1 MSELGEYERL
11 LRAITT
17 PELTT
22 GLMMARYEHA
32 VLARQTW
39 ERAVADAG
47 AAGRRVG
54 VVDFSDA
61 DDDADMLARLAA
73 GSVNVDVVF
82 AVGLE
87 RLLVELGAPRER
99 TAAIV
104 RLNFNRDL
112 IEQRVGRPIVLWL
125 SYRAARAFALQ
136 AADTFDVIRTT
147 FEFPETLGVDLQL
160 THDVLPH
167 WVVSVPSEDAQHLE
181 QRAQLLASLVADRPS
196 EPQAADLAASLA
208 KVEFALGHRAEAL
221 EWSVRAAHSFEACG
235 DLEESA
241 RQYVNQSRMHGR
253 FGEWDAALAA
263 LDRADQLAKQASS
276 VDVQYEA
283 ILARIDILVERGEF
297 DQALALLD
305 SAPVEAYVERS
316 ELWRAVVTGRRV
328 AVLKARGSLDEA
340 LRINL
345 DEQLPLADRL
355 GDDRLRALV
364 LMDIAD
370 VRLLRGELDESLRL
384 YRDEVLP
391 QLTGQEDRRIRS
403 FILERMA
410 QVLASRGDLDE
421 ANRLRREA
429 GQSADQLGQVG
440 EDPDAQ

>member
-11 LRAITT
+11 LRAITA
-17 PELTT
+17 PELTA

-39 ERAVADAG
+39 ERAVAFAG
-47 AAGRRVG
+47 AVGRRVG
-54 VVDFSDA
+54 VVDFADA
-61 DDDADMLARLAA
+61 DDDVDMLVRLTE
-73 GSVNVDVVF
+73 GGVDVDVVF

-104 RLNFNRDL
+104 RLNFDRDL
-112 IEQRVGRPIVLWL
+112 IDQRVGKPIVLWL

-147 FEFPETLGVDLQL
+147 FEFPETLGADLRL

-167 WVVSVPSEDAQHLE
+167 WMVSVPSDDVPHLE
-181 QRAQLLASLVADRPS
+181 QRAQLLASLYADHPPA
-196 EPQAADLAASLA
+196 PQAADLAASLA
-208 KVEFALGHRAEAL
+208 KVEFALGHRAEAF

-241 RQYVNQSRMHGR
+241 RQYINRSRMHVR
-253 FGEWDAALAA
+253 FGELDAALAD
-263 LDRADQLAKQASS
+263 LDRADQLAKQASNI
-276 VDVQYEA
+276 DVQYDA
-283 ILARIDILVERGEF
+283 IVARIDILVERGEF

-328 AVLKARGSLDEA
+328 AVLKARGDLDAA
-340 LRINL
+340 LRIDL
-345 DEQLPLADRL
+345 DEQLPLAEHL
-355 GDDRLRALV
+355 GDDRLHALI

-370 VRLLRGELDESLRL
+370 VRLLRGELDEALRL

-391 QLTGQEDRRIRS
+391 RVTWPQDARIRG
-403 FILERMA
+403 FVLDRMA
-410 QVLASRGDLDE
+410 QVLESRGDLDE

-429 GQSADQLGQVG
+429 GQLADQLGQVD
-440 EDPDAQ
+440 EDPDDQ